1 MIGSEFSREEIR
13 QVARNGGLLSME
25 IELSLRCNFRCRY
38 CYVGEIQTQ
47 RPELTAA
54 ESRSAILQARALG
67 ARKIVVLGGEPMI
80 YPSIFDV
87 LAFIREQGLAVE
99 IFTNG
104 TGMTPEAARRLFDL
118 GAQVVLKM
126 NSFDEAVQD
135 ELAGFKGAYRSIQEA
150 FRNLRAAGFPAGD
163 HLMAVSTVICAA
175 NLAELPRLW
184 QWLRDQGISP
194 YFEVITPQGN
204 ARQNHNLEVEPDVLH
219 RLFTELAE
227 IDRRQY
233 GLEWEPQPPL
243 VGNQCLRHQFSCLVN
258 AYGDVMPCVGVSLP
272 VGNIRERSLA
282 TILQQSEVM
291 ADLRRYPETIQGPCA
306 DCFKAAD
313 CYGCRGAAFQLTGN
327 YLASDPLCWH
337 NVGKVSSM
345 GWLPAAA
352 DAFVPHAA
360 PMRVVDRLLSVGE
373 RVADVEATI
382 PPGHLLARADGTVDP
397 AAYVEIIA
405 QSAAAMNGFRASRNC
420 AAPEGYLIGA
430 QEIAVLGEA
439 RAGEPLRV
447 HVFKSAKLGEFGVVE
462 GSVFR
467 GEELLA
473 TGSIKVWH
481 QNGKGAATSTN
492 LNECTVTGACFL
504 V

>member
-1 MIGSEFSREEIR
+1 MIGSEFTREDIL
-13 QVARNGGLLSME
+13 QTAREGRLLSME
-25 IELSLRCNFRCRY
+25 IELSLRCNYRCRY
-38 CYVGEIQTQ
+38 CYLGEGQVQ
-47 RPELTAA
+47 RPELTA
-54 ESRSAILQARALG
+54 EECRSAILQAKALG
-67 ARKIVVLGGEPMI
+67 ARKIIVLGGEPMI
-80 YPSIFDV
+80 YPSIFET
-87 LAFIREQGLAVE
+87 LAFICEQCLAVE

-135 ELAGFKGAYRSIQEA
+135 ELAGVKGAYRTIQEA
-150 FRNLRAAGFPAGD
+150 FRNLRAAGFPAPG
-163 HLMAVSTVICAA
+163 HLLAVSTVICAP

-204 ARQNHNLEVEPDVLH
+204 ARRNLNLEVEPDALH

-227 IDRRQY
+227 IDRRKY

-258 AYGDVMPCVGVSLP
+258 AFGDVMPCVGVSLP
-272 VGNIRERSLA
+272 VGNVRERKLA
-282 TILQQSEVM
+282 EILQQSEVM

-313 CYGCRGAAFQLTGN
+313 CYGCRGAAYQMTGN

-337 NVGKVSSM
+337 NADKTAAI
-345 GWLPAAA
+345 GWLPAGA

-373 RVADVEATI
+373 RVADVEAVI

-397 AAYVEIIA
+397 AAFVEIIA
-405 QSAAAMNGFRASRNC
+405 QGAATLNGFRASRRC

-430 QEIAVLGEA
+430 QEVTVLGEA
-439 RAGEPLRV
+439 RAGEALRV
-447 HVFKSAKLGEFGVVE
+447 HVFKSAKLGDFGVVE
-462 GSVFR
+462 GSVYR

-481 QNGKGAATSTN
+481 QTGKADSRPVPSGK
-492 LNECTVTGACFL
+492 
-504 V
+504 